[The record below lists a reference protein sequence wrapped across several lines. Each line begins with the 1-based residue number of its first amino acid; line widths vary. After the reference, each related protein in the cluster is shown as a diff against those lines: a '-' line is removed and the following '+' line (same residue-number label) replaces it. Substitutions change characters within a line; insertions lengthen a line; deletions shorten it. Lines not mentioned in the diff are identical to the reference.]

1 MSKVRV
7 MIKRQRTAFQKFSFG
22 KFTKPL
28 PGFKATYSIFYYLCS
43 KGQTML
49 PDFIELFYFKKQ
61 VKFGVILFLRRE
73 TLTLKSHEGRAFFIS
88 IKLLNMVEN

>member
-1 MSKVRV
+1 
-7 MIKRQRTAFQKFSFG
+7 
-22 KFTKPL
+22 
-28 PGFKATYSIFYYLCS
+28 
-43 KGQTML
+43 ML